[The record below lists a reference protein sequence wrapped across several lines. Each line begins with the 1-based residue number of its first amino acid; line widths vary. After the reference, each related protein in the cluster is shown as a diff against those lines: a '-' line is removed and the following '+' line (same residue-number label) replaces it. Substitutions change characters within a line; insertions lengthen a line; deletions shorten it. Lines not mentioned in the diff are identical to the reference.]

1 MNFMKTIVAAGLV
14 AASTSAFGADITGAG
29 STFIY
34 PVLSQWADGFKK
46 ESGSAVN
53 YQSIGSGAGIKQIQA
68 KTVTFGATDK
78 PLKVDELE
86 KDGLA
91 QWPMVMGAIVPVVN
105 IEGVKAGD
113 LALDGEALADIYSGK
128 ITKWDDPA
136 IKKLNP
142 KLTLPST
149 AIAVVHRS
157 DGSGTTFNFTDYLS
171 KVSADWKSKIGSGTT
186 VEWPVGVGAKGN
198 EGVSGN
204 IGQTKDSIGYVE
216 YAYAKQNKLTFT
228 KLVNK
233 AGKTV
238 EPTMEAFQAAASNAD
253 WAHAPGYYLIL
264 TDQPGEKSWPI
275 VASTFI
281 LMHKEPADKANSA
294 EAIKFFKFAF
304 DKGDKMAV
312 DLDYIP
318 MPAAVIQLIE
328 KTWSADIKS

>member
-1 MNFMKTIVAAGLV
+1 MNFIKAIVAAGLV
-14 AASTSAFGADITGAG
+14 AASTSAFAADITGAG

-34 PVLSQWADGFKK
+34 PVLAKWADAYKK
-46 ESGSAVN
+46 ESGDGVN

-68 KTVTFGATDK
+68 KTVTFGATDM
-78 PLKVDELE
+78 PLRVDQLE
-86 KDGLA
+86 KDGLS

-113 LALDGEALADIYSGK
+113 MTLDGDTLAKIYLGT

-142 KLTLPST
+142 KVNLPSA
-149 AIAVVHRS
+149 AIAVVHRA

-171 KVSADWKSKIGSGTT
+171 KVSPDWKSKIGSGTA
-186 VEWPVGVGAKGN
+186 VEWPAGVGAKGN

-216 YAYAKQNKLTFT
+216 YAYAKQNKLTYT

-233 AGKTV
+233 AGKTID
-238 EPTMEAFQAAASNAD
+238 PTMDAFKAAASNAD
-253 WAHAPGYYLIL
+253 WTHAPGYYLIL
-264 TDQPGEKSWPI
+264 TDQPGETSWPI
-275 VASTFI
+275 VASTFV
-281 LMHKEPADKANSA
+281 LMRREPADKANSA
-294 EAIKFFKFAF
+294 EAVKFFKYAF
-304 DKGDKMAV
+304 ENGDKMAE

-318 MPAAVIQLIE
+318 MPDPVVKLIE
-328 KTWSADIKS
+328 KTWSADIRS